1 LDGEIVTIQMTRHV
15 VKMSGASNVGE
26 GSAELCKRSDG
37 KDGGALCRLAIGEQ
51 IEVIG
56 APMARIVAG
65 EGGATDQHDA
75 VDAGGEYVA
84 QGSIQRRRQDLCG

>member
-1 LDGEIVTIQMTRHV
+1 M

-26 GSAELCKRSDG
+26 GSAELCKGSDG
-37 KDGGALCRLAIGEQ
+37 KNGGALCRLVISEQ

-56 APMARIVAG
+56 APMARVVAG